1 MEKLQLFIMLF
12 IVAIVV
18 AVMMGVNPLSMLNG
32 RSTSPGSI
40 SVSNNAVTPNLNIV
54 ASI

>member
-1 MEKLQLFIMLF
+1 MEQLQLFIMLF

-18 AVMMGVNPLSMLNG
+18 AVMMGVDPLSMLRG
-32 RSTSPGSI
+32 RSNSS
-40 SVSNNAVTPNLNIV
+40 SNSVTPNLNIV

>member
-1 MEKLQLFIMLF
+1 MEQLQLFIMLF

-18 AVMMGVNPLSMLNG
+18 AVMMGVDPLSMLRG
-32 RSTSPGSI
+32 RSSS
-40 SVSNNAVTPNLNIV
+40 SDSVTPNLNIV